1 MDDKQREALTEII
14 GYLDAYECGL
24 CGGSEPGQ
32 HTEGCPVLEL
42 REMVSTPQTLY
53 DWSRVPEWV
62 QWIARDGNHIVYGHS
77 KKPDKL
83 SFCWAVRSDG
93 YDPGIPL
100 GIKAK
105 RSVKWQNSLEARPK

>member
-42 REMVSTPQTLY
+42 REMVTTPQTLY
-53 DWSRVPEWV
+53 SRFKALV
-62 QWIARDGNHIVYGHS
+62 
-77 KKPDKL
+77 KL
-83 SFCWAVRSDG
+83 T
-93 YDPGIPL
+93 IEK
-100 GIKAK
+100 I
-105 RSVKWQNSLEARPK
+105 EAIWYTRFYN